1 MLAKFLNYVFP
12 IFLISGMPALP
23 RVPDIYNN
31 MLSCKC
37 ANALWIDEKAE
48 LLVWLA
54 DFGLILTLLDSP
66 CVFDTLICV
75 FLLSVVLLLS

>member
-1 MLAKFLNYVFP
+1 
-12 IFLISGMPALP
+12 MPALP

-37 ANALWIDEKAE
+37 ANALWIDEKAG

-54 DFGLILTLLDSP
+54 DFWLILMTLLY
-66 CVFDTLICV
+66 
-75 FLLSVVLLLS
+75 